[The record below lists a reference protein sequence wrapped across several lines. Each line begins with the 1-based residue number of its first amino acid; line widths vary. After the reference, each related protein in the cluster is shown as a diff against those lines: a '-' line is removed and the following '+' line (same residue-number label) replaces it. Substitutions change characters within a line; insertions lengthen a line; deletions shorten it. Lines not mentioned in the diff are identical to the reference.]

1 MKVTRTKRRLKPWV
15 KKVLLLIVG
24 AIIGITIYQLFT
36 IKTVKSTPVGDYT
49 CNGGIIQVCSGSH
62 KVATYLGV

>member
-24 AIIGITIYQLFT
+24 AIIGIAIYQLFT

-49 CNGGIIQVCSGSH
+49 CTGGIIQVCSGSH

>member
-36 IKTVKSTPVGDYT
+36 VTTVKSTPLGDYT
-49 CNGGIIQVCSGSH
+49 CNGGIIQVCTGSK

>member
-1 MKVTRTKRRLKPWV
+1 MKVTRSKRRLKPWV
-15 KKVLLLIVG
+15 KKVLLLIIG

-36 IKTVKSTPVGDYT
+36 VTTVKSTPVGDYT
-49 CNGGIIQVCSGSH
+49 CNGGIIKVCTGSK